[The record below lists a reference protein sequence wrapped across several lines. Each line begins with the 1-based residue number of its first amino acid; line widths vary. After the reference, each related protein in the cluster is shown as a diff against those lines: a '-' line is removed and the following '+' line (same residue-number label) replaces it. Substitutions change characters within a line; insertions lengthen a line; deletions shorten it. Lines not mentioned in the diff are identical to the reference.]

1 VSRGGKIGIGIVVVF
16 GVLVIL
22 WGAANVTDTLQ
33 QYRLPSES
41 MEPTYRVGA
50 RVVAGRDGFPFGEAE
65 RGDVVISWGPQGTDV
80 AAAEVCGR
88 PMQPGAAC
96 GTPTPERSDTK
107 FIKRIV
113 AMGGDRVKIE
123 RGRAVV
129 NGKPLDEPYARFD
142 DACELCNL
150 PREITVP
157 PNHVFLL
164 GDNRGNALDSRAHG
178 PIPEDWILGKVL
190 FKYSG

>member
-1 VSRGGKIGIGIVVVF
+1 MSRGGKIGIGIVVVF

-22 WGAANVTDTLQ
+22 WGAASVTDTLQ
-33 QYRLPSES
+33 RYRLPSES
-41 MEPTYRVGA
+41 MEPTYGVGDRVM
-50 RVVAGRDGFPFGEAE
+50 AGRNGFPFGEAE
-65 RGDVVISWGPQGTDV
+65 RGDVVISWGPDGTDV
-80 AAAEVCGR
+80 IADEVCGVPR
-88 PMQPGAAC
+88 PPNAPCA
-96 GTPTPERSDTK
+96 RSDPDRTGTK

-113 AMGGDRVKIE
+113 AMGGDRVRIE

-157 PNHVFLL
+157 ANQVFLL
-164 GDNRGNALDSRAHG
+164 GDNRGNALDSREHG